1 MRSPVTSAPPL
12 TIEPLYD
19 DAIDLT
25 ASWGER
31 THDDIFPAVYRRFRA
46 PNDAEEA
53 EAQIDDLAAV
63 ICAINAQYDQ
73 ARAEAVG
80 LGLDPSRDRP
90 TKDKL
95 KSIRTARNR
104 HEAIRRAYIHWLAQE
119 RGEPQLLASL
129 GATQYSGKARTELL
143 GASLL
148 TLLDL
153 YLADVNEQV
162 DPQVLRQQLLVL
174 RQQLGAVFMASDS
187 GSASSKGA
195 DLIP

>member
-1 MRSPVTSAPPL
+1 L

>member
-1 MRSPVTSAPPL
+1 MRTPVTSAPPL
-12 TIEPLYD
+12 TIEPIYD

-25 ASWGER
+25 ASWAER
-31 THDDIFPAVYRRFRA
+31 THGDIFPAVYRRYRA
-46 PNDAEEA
+46 PQDAQEA

-73 ARAEAVG
+73 ARAEAIG
-80 LGLDPSRDRP
+80 LGLDPNRDRP

-95 KSIRTARNR
+95 KAIRTARNR

-119 RGEPQLLASL
+119 RGEPQLLPSM
-129 GATQYSGKARTELL
+129 GTTQYSAKARVELL

-153 YLADVNEQV
+153 YLADVEERL
-162 DPQVLRQQLLVL
+162 DPQVMHQQLTTL
-174 RQQLGAVFMASDS
+174 RQQLGAVFMSTEAAET
-187 GSASSKGA
+187 GNTEREPIA
-195 DLIP
+195 

>member
-19 DAIDLT
+19 DAVDLT

-31 THDDIFPAVYRRFRA
+31 THGDIFPAVYRRFRA
-46 PNDAEEA
+46 PHDAVEA
-53 EAQIDDLAAV
+53 EAQIEDLAAV
-63 ICAINAQYDQ
+63 ITAINAQYDQ

-80 LGLDPSRDRP
+80 LGYDPSRDRP

-104 HEAIRRAYIHWLAQE
+104 HEAIRRAYIHWLALE
-119 RGEPQLLASL
+119 RGEPQLLASV

-143 GASLL
+143 GASLV

-162 DPQVLRQQLLVL
+162 DPQVLRQQLLAL
-174 RQQLGAVFMASDS
+174 RHQLGAVFVANDNT
-187 GSASSKGA
+187 SAGGTRA

>member
-19 DAIDLT
+19 DAVDLT

-31 THDDIFPAVYRRFRA
+31 THGDIFPAVYRRFRA
-46 PNDAEEA
+46 PHHAEEA
-53 EAQIDDLAAV
+53 ETQIEDLAAV
-63 ICAINAQYDQ
+63 ITAINAQYDQ
-73 ARAEAVG
+73 ARAEAIG

-119 RGEPQLLASL
+119 RGEPQLLAAV
-129 GATQYSGKARTELL
+129 GATQYSGKARTEVL

-153 YLADVNEQV
+153 YLADVEERI
-162 DPQVLRQQLLVL
+162 DPQVLRQQLRTLQ
-174 RQQLGAVFMASDS
+174 QQLGAVFVPAESS
-187 GSASSKGA
+187 SAGSQPPDA
-195 DLIP
+195 IP